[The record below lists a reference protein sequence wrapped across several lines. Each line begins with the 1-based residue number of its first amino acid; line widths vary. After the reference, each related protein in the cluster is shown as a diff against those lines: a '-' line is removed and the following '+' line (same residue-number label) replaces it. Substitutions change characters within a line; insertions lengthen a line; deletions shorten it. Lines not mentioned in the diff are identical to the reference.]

1 MMEHASVPSCT
12 GAQQGT
18 TTQSSLTINLSQ
30 RNCLPINSFLLVRVC
45 LCFRIELYI
54 YVLILK

>member
-30 RNCLPINSFLLVRVC
+30 RNCLPINSFLLVCVC